1 MFTRKIINKKLQDRD
16 ENINY
21 IYKSN
26 IEALNL
32 KSARDFEKIV
42 IQQKPDKKI
51 PSLLFR
57 PF

>member
-26 IEALNL
+26 IKALNL
-32 KSARDFEKIV
+32 KSARDFEKI
-42 IQQKPDKKI
+42 
-51 PSLLFR
+51 FT
-57 PF
+57 